1 MIPGVIADRYATAL
15 LELGEES
22 SQLSALVEELERAAE
37 AYASSQELRA
47 SFDNPLLPIQAKR
60 AILTDICD
68 RLALGV
74 IARNAL
80 AMLIDRRRI
89 RALPAIADRLRILA
103 DQRRG
108 ILAAEVFVA
117 MPLRDDYFQRL
128 ARELERLTGK
138 RIALK
143 RTLDPSL
150 LGGVVVRVGDT
161 VYDGSLVTRL
171 KHLKDTML
179 PN

>member
-1 MIPGVIADRYATAL
+1 
-15 LELGEES
+15 
-22 SQLSALVEELERAAE
+22 
-37 AYASSQELRA
+37 
-47 SFDNPLLPIQAKR
+47 
-60 AILTDICD
+60 
-68 RLALGV
+68 
-74 IARNAL
+74 
-80 AMLIDRRRI
+80 
-89 RALPAIADRLRILA
+89 
-103 DQRRG
+103 
-108 ILAAEVFVA
+108 LAAEVFVA